1 MNSWSVYLIR
11 TDSGA
16 LYTGIATDV
25 DRRIRE
31 HGTQRGAKYL
41 RGRGS
46 LALVYRRKIGQRGLA
61 LRVEHAVKRLTKAE
75 KEALAALRPS
85 RDRLLR
91 TLMID
96 HRADA

>member
-1 MNSWSVYLIR
+1 MSQWSVYLIR

-31 HGTQRGAKYL
+31 HGTRRGAKYL

-46 LALVYRRKIGQRGLA
+46 LALVYRRRIGDRALA
-61 LRVEHAVKRLTKAE
+61 SRVEHAVKRLRKAK
-75 KEALAALRPS
+75 KEAIAAVGPS